1 MSASLLDTFDGG
13 DTEEDEPA
21 VTLKRSNN
29 DNEVALEEGKF
40 ASVCIHI
47 NIRVRICINVLHAY
61 VYIHIFMYTYIYVYT
76 NVHSYFKPI
85 E

>member
-1 MSASLLDTFDGG
+1 MSTSLLDTFDGG

-40 ASVCIHI
+40 VPI
-47 NIRVRICINVLHAY
+47 
-61 VYIHIFMYTYIYVYT
+61 YIYINMCT
-76 NVHSYFKPI
+76 HMR
-85 E
+85 